1 MPNDTIDTEKQEQDL
16 FLEISKAIRE
26 DDHAT
31 LDRLVTSEEPKEE
44 EKVVEEEVVPK
55 EEESVVKETVKE
67 ETKDDGEQEE
77 EAPKEAVD
85 ELTKLREELEA
96 QRTLNHKLKSDAG
109 RVPSLQRKLA
119 EVDKQLREM
128 SAKTNP
134 SAATTREDK
143 RVLSE
148 KLAQIKEHDPLLAD
162 AVMDIVNDAI
172 SELRQDLEPKVAAAE
187 KAVFTKEM
195 EETLETEMQKLE
207 AVVPNAMEVFQSPAW
222 TAWKA
227 DLPATWRALAES
239 AYAEDVLV
247 ALQRYSKDIY
257 ERHPELKPADTSKQT
272 TTTAPVNE
280 EATRVQQ
287 QRDKKLTTKT
297 PGTASVSAK
306 DTPNLD
312 EDALFASVYAA
323 EAAKFKR
330 PSAN

>member
-26 DDHAT
+26 DDHVA
-31 LDRLVTSEEPKEE
+31 LERLVTAEEEE
-44 EKVVEEEVVPK
+44 EKVVLEEKVVPK

-67 ETKDDGEQEE
+67 ETKDDGDKEE
-77 EAPKEAVD
+77 EEESKEPVD

-128 SAKTNP
+128 AQKPNP

-187 KAVFTKEM
+187 KAVYTKEM

-207 AVVPNAMEVFQSPAW
+207 AVVPNAVEVFQSPAW

-227 DLPATWRALAES
+227 DLPDTWRALAES

-257 ERHPELKPADTSKQT
+257 ERHPELKPADAGKQA
-272 TTTAPVNE
+272 TTTATVNE
-280 EATRVQQ
+280 EALKVQQ

-297 PGTASVSAK
+297 PGASSVSAK

-312 EDALFASVYAA
+312 EEALFSSVYAA

-330 PSAN
+330 PV